1 MMNMK
6 IRKLASAVALT
17 LASAPAAYSAVY
29 VYSSVPLIGTEETP
43 PVFSQS
49 FGALTATYDDVTNAL
64 VYMFEW
70 KFPDGENATAAHF
83 HGPAAR
89 GVSAGPVID
98 LGPVSGTS
106 GRSSGTVTLTE
117 GEEAELLAGM
127 WYINVHSNANPGGE
141 IRGQLETLAPLDT
154 AAVFDVNNSNLYL
167 ESVMVPGLGVFDA
180 VLDWVIDPLTLTF
193 QLSGAEFKE
202 LDDPDSEDDFS
213 DDDSDDDSGDSSDDS
228 GDDSSDDSSDSSD
241 DSSDDSADSSDDSS
255 DDSADSSDDSSDD
268 SADSA
273 FDSSSSLLY

>member
-1 MMNMK
+1 MK
-6 IRKLASAVALT
+6 IRKLAAAVALG

-43 PVFSQS
+43 PVFSAS

-70 KFPDGENATAAHF
+70 RFPDGETATAAHF

-127 WYINVHSNANPGGE
+127 WYINVHSDANPGGE

-154 AAVFDVNNSNLYL
+154 AAMFDVVNSNLYL

-180 VLDWVIDPLTLTF
+180 ALDWVPDPLALIF
-193 QLSGAEFKE
+193 ELSGADVKD

-213 DDDSDDDSGDSSDDS
+213 DDDSE
-228 GDDSSDDSSDSSD
+228 
-241 DSSDDSADSSDDSS
+241 DSADDSE
-255 DDSADSSDDSSDD
+255 DD

-273 FDSSSSLLY
+273 DDRSEDSADDSSSGLTY

>member
-1 MMNMK
+1 MK

-17 LASAPAAYSAVY
+17 LASAPAAYSAVHF
-29 VYSSVPLIGTEETP
+29 YSSVPLIGTEETP

-70 KFPDGENATAAHF
+70 RFPDGENATAAHF

-127 WYINVHSNANPGGE
+127 WYINVHSDANPGGE

-154 AAVFDVNNSNLYL
+154 AAVFDVASSNLYL

-180 VLDWVIDPLTLTF
+180 ALDLLSDPLKLRF
-193 QLSGAEFKE
+193 ELSGAEFKD

-213 DDDSDDDSGDSSDDS
+213 DDDSDDDSGDS
-228 GDDSSDDSSDSSD
+228 
-241 DSSDDSADSSDDSS
+241 A
-255 DDSADSSDDSSDD
+255 DD

-273 FDSSSSLLY
+273 NDSGDDSADSADDSASGLMY